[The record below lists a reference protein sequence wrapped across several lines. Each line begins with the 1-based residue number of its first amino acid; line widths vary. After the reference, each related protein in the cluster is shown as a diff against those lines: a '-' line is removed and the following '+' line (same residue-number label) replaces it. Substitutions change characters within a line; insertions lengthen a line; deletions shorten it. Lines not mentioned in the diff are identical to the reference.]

1 MLFYNPDIDGFET
14 GPSLDAT
21 NGRTEGACT
30 LFYSPLHENRPVVL
44 AVGGQSNPT
53 PQLLD
58 YSSENAVWE
67 NSMYSDAIFNLES
80 IQKKFGIEIFNSFK
94 IASLYS

>member
-1 MLFYNPDIDGFET
+1 VLFYNPDIDGFET

-30 LFYSPLHENRPVVL
+30 LFYSALHENRPVVL

-58 YSSENAVWE
+58 YSTENAVWE
-67 NSMYSDAIFNLES
+67 NSKYDATFTLKVFR
-80 IQKKFGIEIFNSFK
+80 KKIGIDLFNSFK
-94 IASLYS
+94 IPSF

>member
-58 YSSENAVWE
+58 YSTENALHNQDKPAVQCSAHRHKTE
-67 NSMYSDAIFNLES
+67 VAFVSKQIPIS
-80 IQKKFGIEIFNSFK
+80 
-94 IASLYS
+94 

>member
-67 NSMYSDAIFNLES
+67 NSKYNDAIFTFKVFGKKLALISS
-80 IQKKFGIEIFNSFK
+80 IALK
-94 IASLYS
+94 